1 MLSFHKNTFTRP
13 DQLVI
18 FIGRQVGT
26 MKLRPDHKLVYT
38 RTWDDTATRVK
49 GVNRLMQ
56 DLAKLV
62 A

>member
-1 MLSFHKNTFTRP
+1 VM
-13 DQLVI
+13 
-18 FIGRQVGT
+18 FIGSQVGT